1 METKYYWVPLEI
13 EKEFKKMM
21 VSDLLDDGIKKIN
34 EKSLHLCDL
43 DSLIFVYRKRLSVD
57 PMEVYKK
64 NTEKSERFELSNKN
78 RLMNYMICIIGNSS
92 KNMYTIDITKDPL
105 KLISSIKKKSKFN
118 VRMYAKRNGSY
129 SEFKKIKEKFFSYK
143 RKNGWYKID
152 GEFSD
157 FIKNNFEI
165 LDVKL

>member
-21 VSDLLDDGIKKIN
+21 ISDLLNDGIKKIN
-34 EKSLHLCDL
+34 GNPLNSCDH
-43 DSLIFVYRKRLSVD
+43 DSLIFVYKKRLCID
-57 PMEVYKK
+57 PMEVFKK
-64 NTEKSERFELSNKN
+64 KTEKLERFELGTKN

-105 KLISSIKKKSKFN
+105 KLISSIKKKSKFK

-129 SEFKKIKEKFFSYK
+129 SEFKKIQEKFFSYK